1 MLGHLNIPNFCQQ
14 GRSSRD
20 RPVLG
25 ICLSYD
31 EPISTCP
38 LLTKGPE
45 DVQAD
50 QARPDLLRLSLS

>member
-1 MLGHLNIPNFCQQ
+1 MLGHLDIPNFCRQ

-25 ICLSYD
+25 GRLSCD
-31 EPISTCP
+31 EPISAHP

-50 QARPDLLRLSLS
+50 QARPNLLRLSLS